1 MKQLKTEKKTYQIHS
16 LRRITYMFVIGLL
29 LPVGCIQR
37 GGDSASVTKEADSLL
52 IQQRREAR
60 EDSLELAQALKAQ
73 ANFAHKLQ
81 AAVETDPVASLEG
94 EDAADDPAIWVN
106 ELHPERSLILGTN
119 KTGGLNV
126 YDLSGKEQQVR
137 NIGNVNNVDLRDGF
151 SLNGKEVI
159 LVATSNRS
167 INAVSLMTL
176 DPGTGILSDTLLN
189 IPSMVDEVYGL
200 CLFRDSATNAFFV
213 FVNGKDGNVEQW
225 LIRDTGGLSGELVR
239 SFSVNSQPEGMVA
252 DDQHRLLYI
261 GVEEEGIYV
270 TGAGG
275 SEPAVMKYIPG
286 SGRMNDAIEFDI
298 EGLSIFSHSGHQ
310 YLLASSQGNFSY
322 ALFAIGDTAVYLSS
336 FVISDGMID
345 GVEETDGL
353 DITTASLPPPF
364 SDGLLVVQDGY
375 NMDGEQA
382 KNQNFKLV
390 PMTGIR
396 ELLDRIQM
404 AN

>member
-1 MKQLKTEKKTYQIHS
+1 MKQLKTEKKAYQIHS
-16 LRRITYMFVIGLL
+16 LRRITSLFVIGLL

-60 EDSLELAQALKAQ
+60 EDSLELAQARKAQ

-106 ELHPERSLILGTN
+106 ERHPERSLILGTN

-126 YDLSGKEQQVR
+126 YDLSGKELQER
-137 NIGNVNNVDLRDGF
+137 SIGNANNVDLRDGF
-151 SLNGKEVI
+151 SLNGKEVT

-167 INAVSLMTL
+167 INAVSLLTL
-176 DPGTGILSDTLLN
+176 DPATGILSDTLLN
-189 IPSMVDEVYGL
+189 IPSLVDEVYGL
-200 CLFRDSATNAFFV
+200 CLFRDSKTNAYFV

-239 SFSVNSQPEGMVA
+239 TFSVNSQPEGMVA

-275 SEPAVMKYIPG
+275 SEPAGLKFIPG

-298 EGLSIFSHSGHQ
+298 EGLSIFSHNGHQ

-322 ALFAIGDTAVYLSS
+322 ALFAIGETTAYLAS

-345 GVEETDGL
+345 GAEETDGL
-353 DITTASLPPPF
+353 DITTASLPAPF
-364 SDGLLVVQDGY
+364 NDGLLVVQDGY
-375 NMDGEQA
+375 NVDGEQA

-390 PMTGIR
+390 PMTGVR

-404 AN
+404 AD